1 MEQTGQQPILPDRER
16 LERLRLARTENIGP
30 VTYRQ
35 LIARYGSA
43 AAALDA
49 LPGLARRGGRSRALR
64 ICPRDVA
71 ERERDAL
78 ARLGG
83 TLIFPGEA
91 AYPEALAI
99 LDHAPMV
106 LSVLGNPALLPRR
119 AVAIVGARN
128 ASTGGRRFAQ
138 KIAADIAAAGLV
150 VVSGLARGID
160 AAAHSG
166 AVDATVAVVAGGVDV
181 VYPRENAT
189 LYADIRAKGAIV
201 SEMPLGVQPQARHF
215 PRRNRIISGL
225 SLGVLVVE
233 AALRSGSLITA
244 RLAAEQGRD
253 VFAVPGSP
261 LDPRCRGPNDLIRK
275 GARLTE
281 SAEDI
286 LEELPAAAPHRPLFP
301 TIPELPMTMPDDDD
315 TGPDDGGPDDLPAGL
330 ADRILGLLGPARA
343 SVDDII
349 RETAEPAGL
358 VRGALLELEL
368 AGRIERQ
375 PGDAVVRLYAPGE
388 DDN

>member
-1 MEQTGQQPILPDRER
+1 MEQTGQPNLPDRER

-64 ICPRDVA
+64 ICPRDQA

-83 TLIFPGEA
+83 TLIIPGEA

-106 LSVLGNPALLPRR
+106 LSVLGDPGLLSRR

-128 ASTGGRRFAQ
+128 ASTGGRRFAH
-138 KIAADIAAAGLV
+138 KIAGDLATAGLV

-166 AVDATVAVVAGGVDV
+166 AIDATVAVVAGGVDV
-181 VYPRENAT
+181 VYPRENEA

-286 LEELPAAAPHRPLFP
+286 LEELPAAAPLRMPSPTAPLLAAPSFAA
-301 TIPELPMTMPDDDD
+301 MASDDDP
-315 TGPDDGGPDDLPAGL
+315 GPADEPPGGL
-330 ADRILGLLGPARA
+330 ADRILALLGPARV
-343 SVDDII
+343 SVDDLI

-375 PGDAVVRLYAPGE
+375 PGDTVARLYAPGE
-388 DDN
+388 NDN